1 MTFQHNFRQ
10 LNRLV
15 WLMVLFAFLILFVG
29 RLIFLA
35 NIIDTDLLNGR
46 SDDLLRTFFVGGRF
60 DLKVSTIAFAPILL
74 IGLCCAVWP
83 TAFELLRR
91 VIPGYSA
98 VIFFLIA
105 GFSIGNYYYYLSYG
119 NYIDVFIFGLFDD
132 DTEAVLANAW
142 ADFPIFLSFIAS
154 IVVMLVAT
162 KLVKKSLKASEKWQW
177 NARHWSKVTLMVFL
191 TIFVFTFLARGS
203 IGTFPLKRYHAN
215 VSDYDALN
223 KVSPNAFMA
232 LNWAFGDYK
241 KQSKFNPVT
250 QDQLTAQMLKV
261 LGQQTPEYK
270 TPQNNYLAANQP
282 HVVMVLM
289 EGMGTNV
296 MIEDD
301 AQSNDLLGALRPSF
315 EQDFVFNRFL
325 AGTSAT
331 IDSMMMMLFH
341 SNVPTIS
348 HSSVQKVALPSS
360 AILPYKRAGYESTF
374 ITAGNG
380 MWRNLSNYLPLQ
392 GFDKLIDENM
402 IKREYPEAAKYAD
415 TWGVPDEFVF
425 KYAQKL
431 LKESTKP
438 QMIYVLT
445 VTNHSPFRPPET
457 YQPNA
462 VKVSER
468 LKDMLGSMS
477 EQSEA
482 LLQTYQYANDALGNF
497 IEGIKRS
504 SLEEKTVI
512 AATGDHRVRYLDIN
526 NQEEFGLT
534 HAVPFYLYVPEPIL
548 ENTQHL
554 FDAQRIGSHRDIF
567 PTLYHFS
574 LSDADYI
581 TLGGENLLS
590 PKPIANFGYNAAR
603 VITQQGAVGGPSKDE
618 LYPWASDG
626 LHSLPKA
633 IRNPKPNAANEY
645 RQLQD
650 MYLRSQVMG
659 NI

>member
-1 MTFQHNFRQ
+1 
-10 LNRLV
+10 
-15 WLMVLFAFLILFVG
+15 MVLFSVLILFVG

-35 NIIDTDLLNGR
+35 NIINIDTLDGR
-46 SDDLLRTFFVGGRF
+46 SDDLLRVLFIGGRF

-74 IGLCCAVWP
+74 LGLCCASSPKV
-83 TAFELLRR
+83 FELLRR
-91 VIPGYSA
+91 IIPGYAA
-98 VIFFLIA
+98 VIFFLVA
-105 GFSIGNYYYYLSYG
+105 GFSIGHYYYYLSYG
-119 NYIDVFIFGLFDD
+119 NYIDVFVFGLFDD

-162 KLVKKSLKASEKWQW
+162 KLVKKMLKASEQW
-177 NARHWSKVTLMVFL
+177 KLDTRHWSMVALTVFL
-191 TIFVFTFLARGS
+191 TILVFTFFARGS
-203 IGTFPLKRYHAN
+203 IGTLPLKRYHAN

-223 KVSPNAFMA
+223 KVTPNAFMA
-232 LNWAFGDYK
+232 LYWAFGDYK
-241 KQSKFNPVT
+241 KQSKFKPVT
-250 QDQLTAQMLKV
+250 QDQLKAQMLKV

-270 TPQNNYLAANQP
+270 TPQNSYLAAHQP
-282 HVVMVLM
+282 HVVMALM
-289 EGMGTNV
+289 EGMGANV
-296 MIEDD
+296 LIEDN

-348 HSSVQKVALPSS
+348 HSSVQKIALTGS
-360 AILPYKRAGYESTF
+360 AVLPYKRAGYESTF

-402 IKREYPEAAKYAD
+402 IKREYPEAEKYAD

-445 VTNHSPFRPPET
+445 VTNHSPFRPPES
-457 YQPNA
+457 YKPNV
-462 VKVSER
+462 VKVSKR
-468 LKDMLGSMS
+468 LEEMLGSMS
-477 EQSEA
+477 DQSEA

-497 IEGIKRS
+497 IEGIKHS
-504 SLEEKTVI
+504 NLEDKTII
-512 AATGDHRVRYLDIN
+512 AATGDHRVRYLDTN
-526 NQEEFGLT
+526 KKEEFGLT
-534 HAVPFYLYVPEPIL
+534 DAVPFYLYVPEVIL
-548 ENTQHL
+548 ENTDYL
-554 FDAQRIGSHRDIF
+554 FDAQRIGSHRDLF

-574 LSDADYI
+574 LSDSDYI

-590 PKPIANFGYNAAR
+590 PQPVANFGYNAAR
-603 VITQQGAVGGPSKDE
+603 VITPLGATGGSSKDK
-618 LYPWASDG
+618 LYPWTSDG
-626 LHSLPKA
+626 LHSLPNA
-633 IRNPKPNAANEY
+633 IQNPKPNAASDY

-659 NI
+659 KI